1 MRAKFTQDLITGR
14 TVISV
19 KTCSESLNYMS
30 EIFGFI
36 KDHGFNAKMTT
47 DFYHVN
53 FTIRGNDELSA
64 KIPYIMEFIHTVQ
77 DGDYKP

>member
-1 MRAKFTQDLITGR
+1 MTGIA
-14 TVISV
+14 TISV
-19 KTCSESLNYMS
+19 KTCSESLNYMG

-47 DFYHVN
+47 DFYRVN

-64 KIPYIMEFIHTVQ
+64 KIPDIMEFIHTVKN
-77 DGDYKP
+77 GSYERK